1 MLVNGVKTGA
11 SQDDGRK
18 HCIIRL
24 VGFSRLRYSFV
35 FSHTLSRC
43 FFTCTAPGGRAR
55 LGYKHT
61 LLEQLRPQ
69 GSCPFDTACVVG
81 FLKHFSG
88 AFQVNRTKMNKF
100 YIVTIECVKHVLG
113 ARLPTK
119 EIPVYLCVRR
129 YDEGA
134 TGRNEGRQVA
144 HVTTPMAHASLALA
158 GVSSSM
164 IRYPCCCSGSPGSL
178 VMIVF
183 ALSGRALGLPVQVSL
198 SAVPGARAGRGKED
212 RLPVCMCVC
221 TVLWQ
226 LIEQGGRGPMSL

>member
-1 MLVNGVKTGA
+1 
-11 SQDDGRK
+11 
-18 HCIIRL
+18 
-24 VGFSRLRYSFV
+24 
-35 FSHTLSRC
+35 
-43 FFTCTAPGGRAR
+43 
-55 LGYKHT
+55 
-61 LLEQLRPQ
+61 
-69 GSCPFDTACVVG
+69 
-81 FLKHFSG
+81 
-88 AFQVNRTKMNKF
+88 MNKF
-100 YIVTIECVKHVLG
+100 YKVPIGCVKHVLG

-164 IRYPCCCSGSPGSL
+164 IRYPCCCSGSL

-198 SAVPGARAGRGKED
+198 SAVPGARGGRGKED

>member
-1 MLVNGVKTGA
+1 
-11 SQDDGRK
+11 
-18 HCIIRL
+18 
-24 VGFSRLRYSFV
+24 
-35 FSHTLSRC
+35 
-43 FFTCTAPGGRAR
+43 
-55 LGYKHT
+55 
-61 LLEQLRPQ
+61 
-69 GSCPFDTACVVG
+69 
-81 FLKHFSG
+81 
-88 AFQVNRTKMNKF
+88 MNKF
-100 YIVTIECVKHVLG
+100 YKVPIGCVKHVLG

-164 IRYPCCCSGSPGSL
+164 IRYPCCCSGSL

-198 SAVPGARAGRGKED
+198 SAVPGARGGRGKED

-221 TVLWQ
+221 TVLWH
-226 LIEQGGRGPMSL
+226 LLSREEGGQCHCDCDCSGHLAGWMGCDVSQTGLETTLQAGLAGWLGFFWFLDGDDDVAGVGMWDGKLPQ